1 MIGNLI
7 VKNLRL
13 LEREKLNSAAKQ
25 ATESL
30 FL

>member
-13 LEREKLNSAAKQ
+13 LERKLNSAAKQ